1 MTDIQRIEIRRSE
14 IRERLGAI
22 MGLEGDDYTEAIQ
35 QEEKGLQQEIGTLEQ
50 RHRSALLVSPDPS
63 PAHEPGSVDMDSEA
77 AEVRKLRGKVKLA
90 AYVGAALGQRPVDG
104 PEAEYNAALEIAPG
118 HFPLELL
125 APEAD
130 ALETRATTN
139 ADSAHTQRPWL
150 DRLFADTAAM
160 RLGLSFQ
167 SVPAGVASHPVTT
180 AGASA
185 AQRGRSE
192 AAADAAWTVS
202 VTDLKPSRNTVRAVF
217 SEEDALRLPTLEAA
231 LRRDLGMAVAEG
243 VDRAIFKGD
252 ANANENAGD
261 ITGLQTLADLTEQ
274 TVTQTNKVKGPET
287 LEAFTALV
295 DGLHAGSLGDLR
307 VVAAVGAW
315 RLWENTVINS
325 AADNTT
331 LAAFLRAAGLSW
343 TSRGE
348 LETATTNG
356 KFAAF
361 IGRGRGL
368 AGAGVAAM
376 WGMGSMIRDP
386 YSGAAKGEVALTLSY
401 FWNLGFPRPANFA
414 RLKFVT

>member
-1 MTDIQRIEIRRSE
+1 MTQVQKLEMRRSE
-14 IRERLGAI
+14 IRERLGVIAA
-22 MGLEGDDYTEAIQ
+22 LEGEARTDEIRA
-35 QEEKGLQQEIGTLEQ
+35 EERGLHGELSDLEV
-50 RHRSALLVSPDPS
+50 RHRTALLLEPDPAPE
-63 PAHEPGSVDMDSEA
+63 PAPDGEA
-77 AEVRKLRGKVKLA
+77 AELRALRGKAKLA

-104 PEAEYNAALEIAPG
+104 AEAELNAALEIAPG

-125 APEAD
+125 APD
-130 ALETRATTN
+130 VGLETRATTDT
-139 ADSAHTQRPWL
+139 DSARTQRPWL

-185 AQRGRSE
+185 AQRGRGE
-192 AAADAAWTVS
+192 AAADAAWTVG
-202 VTDLKPSRNTVRAVF
+202 VTDLKPTRNTVRAMF
-217 SEEDALRLPTLEAA
+217 SEEDALRLPSLEAA

-252 ANANENAGD
+252 ANANEDAGD
-261 ITGLQTLADLTEQ
+261 ITGLQTLAGLTEQ
-274 TVTQTNKVKGPET
+274 TVKQADKVKGPET
-287 LEAFTALV
+287 LEAFTGLV
-295 DGLHAGSLGDLR
+295 DGIHATSLADLR
-307 VVAAVGAW
+307 VVATVGAW
-315 RLWENTVINS
+315 RLWESTVINS
-325 AADNTT
+325 AADNMT

-348 LETATTNG
+348 LETATGNG
-356 KFAAF
+356 KYGAF

-386 YSGAAKGEVALTLSY
+386 YSNAAKGEVALTLSY
-401 FWNLGFPRPANFA
+401 FWNLGFPRAANFA
-414 RLKFVT
+414 RVKFVS